1 MEQKRFSKWVEVS
14 HGLSKIE
21 PFMIPIVQ
29 GLGNLDAK
37 LIVED
42 DRYLKLPKTSRDTI
56 EESMNLTERFTLS
69 YLWVLGT
76 YELVRTLTQRCRETG
91 NLLGENLVQ
100 DVIKLK
106 QDIERLRIP
115 LAKMEPSRRHQKSDA
130 PIAYPAIHN
139 EFGISWRVSQSTYIA
154 RREISDKFLSLLEQI
169 RQNGLTA
176 DCTDD
181 TERFTTKTLNHK
193 GD

>member
-1 MEQKRFSKWVEVS
+1 MEQKRFANWVKAS

-21 PFMIPIVQ
+21 PFMIPVAQ

-42 DRYLKLPKTSRDTI
+42 DRYLKLPQTSRDTI
-56 EESMNLTERFTLS
+56 EESMKLTERFTLS

-76 YELVRTLTQRCRETG
+76 YELVRTLTQRCRENG

-100 DVIKLK
+100 EIIKLK

-115 LAKMEPSRRHQKSDA
+115 LAKMEPSRQHRKTDA
-130 PIAYPAIHN
+130 PIAYPTIHN
-139 EFGISWRVSQSTYIA
+139 EFGISWRVSQNTYIT
-154 RREISDKFLSLLEQI
+154 RREISDNFLSLLEQI
-169 RQNGLTA
+169 RQN
-176 DCTDD
+176 D
-181 TERFTTKTLNHK
+181 T
-193 GD
+193 